1 MPLNIER
8 SAVWY
13 PSNTLQALRP
23 YAQKVAQ
30 SRALMSRRVLLVGA
44 VLAAWFAI
52 DSWNGAWID
61 GYRSGRCEAK
71 CGFAA
76 DQIEFVPET
85 QQIVCTCRDGNVWR
99 LSQ

>member
-1 MPLNIER
+1 MKLER
-8 SAVWY
+8 SEVWFD
-13 PSNTLQALRP
+13 SNTLQALRP
-23 YAQKVAQ
+23 LAQKVVP
-30 SRALMSRRVLLVGA
+30 SRASWSRSVLLA
-44 VLAAWFAI
+44 AAALASWLVI
-52 DSWNGAWID
+52 DSWNGAWVD

-76 DQIEFVPET
+76 DRIEFVPES